1 MTTSKSDKVAFLEE
15 NAKNAHCNCVI
26 YLFEMVTLHFVYG
39 TSTTRVVEN
48 YYTKLTNSARPTSV
62 PV

>member
-1 MTTSKSDKVAFLEE
+1 MTTSKTEKVAFLEE
-15 NAKNAHCNCVI
+15 NAKNAHCNYAI

-48 YYTKLTNSARPTSV
+48 YHTKLTNLARPVSM
-62 PV
+62 